1 MASGI
6 PNISK
11 AEFLADWSAL
21 HNNAPT
27 DGIVGAWLSISYRF
41 GLIATLLRISPNY
54 LTLFGLLCAL
64 VTALTS
70 QSLWAIFFLVL
81 SLFFDGIDGS
91 VAIFQKRA
99 SNFGAILD
107 SVADRISEALWLFAL
122 YRIGAPAYICILLWS
137 VASVQEYARARIAS
151 LGVADIGVITPAE
164 RPVRASF
171 LFIAL
176 IMWQL
181 SLLWITEFS
190 IIFLVVQVW
199 SLIKVIFFAHGQLH

>member
-6 PNISK
+6 LKVSK
-11 AEFLADWSAL
+11 ADFLAAWSAL
-21 HNNAPT
+21 HNNT
-27 DGIVGAWLSISYRF
+27 TTKGIVGAWLSISYRVS
-41 GLIATLLRISPNY
+41 LIATQLRISPNS
-54 LTLFGLLCAL
+54 LTLFGVLCAL
-64 VTALTS
+64 STALMS

-91 VAIFQKRA
+91 VAIMQSRT

-107 SVADRISEALWLFAL
+107 SVADRISEALWLFVL
-122 YRIGAPAYICILLWS
+122 YRIGAPAYVCILLWIM
-137 VASVQEYARARIAS
+137 ASVQEYARARIAS
-151 LGVADIGVITPAE
+151 LGVSEIGVITPAE

-176 IMWQL
+176 IIWHL
-181 SLLWITEFS
+181 SMPWIDEFS
-190 IIFLVVQVW
+190 IIFLVIQIW